1 MKLWHLKTLECEET
15 FVMNKSEIN
24 YMIKLKDN
32 RIVTSVSENNIDIWK
47 LETINYSIYNNN
59 SFRIYQYIYY
69 LIRNLR
75 ILKWDKKSSYQKNLL
90 KVRAQY
96 NKLQNKSE
104 IKKEQLIEVKEHLK
118 EKRIS

>member
-1 MKLWHLKTLECEET
+1 MRTILIYGSLKLLII
-15 FVMNKSEIN
+15 S
-24 YMIKLKDN
+24 
-32 RIVTSVSENNIDIWK
+32 
-47 LETINYSIYNNN
+47 SIYNNN

-96 NKLQNKSE
+96 NKLQNKSG

>member
-1 MKLWHLKTLECEET
+1 MRTILIYGSLKLLII
-15 FVMNKSEIN
+15 S
-24 YMIKLKDN
+24 
-32 RIVTSVSENNIDIWK
+32 
-47 LETINYSIYNNN
+47 SIYNNN

>member
-1 MKLWHLKTLECEET
+1 MRTILIYGSLKLLII
-15 FVMNKSEIN
+15 S
-24 YMIKLKDN
+24 
-32 RIVTSVSENNIDIWK
+32 
-47 LETINYSIYNNN
+47 SIYNNN

-69 LIRNLR
+69 LIRNLT
-75 ILKWDKKSSYQKNLL
+75 ILKWDKKSTYQKNLL

>member
-1 MKLWHLKTLECEET
+1 MRTILIYGSLKL
-15 FVMNKSEIN
+15 SI
-24 YMIKLKDN
+24 I
-32 RIVTSVSENNIDIWK
+32 S
-47 LETINYSIYNNN
+47 SIYNNN